1 MLLSYFLKNLKNLNP
16 KKIPISLYIH
26 LPWCEKKCPYC
37 DFNVDVQKQNGDEEN
52 LLKAILEDLE
62 RSEKYISNRKFSS
75 VYFGGGTPSL
85 ISSKIIEQI
94 TKALSNKKLLNS
106 NCEISFELNP
116 KEVMNDYLNELMSAG
131 INRISIGIQ
140 SFDQKVLSSL
150 ERNHSS
156 MDALKAVEII
166 SSLNSI
172 NTTIDLIYGVMD
184 QTLES
189 VIKDIN
195 TFCSFDLEH
204 LSMYQ
209 LTIEPNTIFYKR
221 NLITPPDNSIELM
234 EIEAKKILKRNK
246 FYQYEVSSWTKNGK
260 ESKHNMNYWGYGD
273 YLGLGPGAHSKIT
286 TNKSITRMIKLKKV
300 KSYID
305 NPCKTTNTE
314 ITTKNYDLDLAMNL
328 LRIKEGLTFDE
339 INKRNIYLSKTFL
352 SKLEKGVEENLLE
365 KGGIKASDM
374 GYKFLNDTVNIFS

>member
-37 DFNVDVQKQNGDEEN
+37 DFNVDIHKQNGDEEN

-62 RSEKYISNRKFSS
+62 RSAKYISNRKFSS

-94 TKALSNKKLLNS
+94 TKVLSNKKLLND
-106 NCEISFELNP
+106 NCEINFELNP
-116 KEVMNDYLNELMSAG
+116 KEVMNDYLNELMNAG

-140 SFDQKVLSSL
+140 SFDQNVLSDL

-195 TFCSFDLEH
+195 TFCSFDLGH

-221 NLITPPDNSIELM
+221 NIITPPDNSIELM

-246 FYQYEVSSWTKNGK
+246 FYQYEVSSWAKNGK

-286 TNKSITRMIKLKKV
+286 TNKSITRMIKLKRV

-305 NPCKTTNTE
+305 NPCKTKNTE
-314 ITTKNYDLDLAMNL
+314 ITKQNYDLDLAMNL

>member
-26 LPWCEKKCPYC
+26 FPWCEKKCPYC
-37 DFNVDVQKQNGDEEN
+37 DFNVDVDKQNGDEEN

-116 KEVMNDYLNELMSAG
+116 KEVTNNYLNELMNIG

-140 SFDQKVLSSL
+140 SFDQNVLSSL

-209 LTIEPNTIFYKR
+209 LTIEPNTVFYKR
-221 NLITPPDNSIELM
+221 NLITPSDNAIELM
-234 EIEAKKILKRNK
+234 EIEARKILKRNK

-260 ESKHNMNYWGYGD
+260 ESMHNMNYWGYGD

-286 TNKSITRMIKLKKV
+286 TNKSITRMIKLKRV

-305 NPCKTTNTE
+305 NPSKTTNTE

-365 KGGIKASDM
+365 KGGIKASDI

>member
-1 MLLSYFLKNLKNLNP
+1 LLLSYFLKNLKNLNP

-37 DFNVDVQKQNGDEEN
+37 DFNVDVDKQNGDEEN

-116 KEVMNDYLNELMSAG
+116 KEVMNDYLNELMNAG

-172 NTTIDLIYGVMD
+172 NKTIDLIYGVMD

-260 ESKHNMNYWGYGD
+260 ESNHNMNYWGYGD

>member
-37 DFNVDVQKQNGDEEN
+37 DFNVDIHKQNGDEEN

-85 ISSKIIEQI
+85 VSSKIIEQI
-94 TKALSNKKLLNS
+94 TKVLSNKKLLND
-106 NCEISFELNP
+106 NCEINFELNP
-116 KEVMNDYLNELMSAG
+116 KEVMNDYLNELMNAG

-140 SFDQKVLSSL
+140 SFDQNVLSDL

-195 TFCSFDLEH
+195 TFCSFDLGH

-221 NLITPPDNSIELM
+221 NIITPPDNSIELM

-246 FYQYEVSSWTKNGK
+246 FYQYEVSSWAKNGK

-286 TNKSITRMIKLKKV
+286 TNKSITRMIKLKRV

-305 NPCKTTNTE
+305 NPCKTKNTE
-314 ITTKNYDLDLAMNL
+314 ITKQNYDLDLAMNL

>member
-26 LPWCEKKCPYC
+26 FPWCEKKCPYC
-37 DFNVDVQKQNGDEEN
+37 DFNVDIHKQNGDEEN
-52 LLKAILEDLE
+52 LLKAILQDLE
-62 RSEKYISNRKFSS
+62 RSQKYISNRKFSS

-94 TKALSNKKLLNS
+94 TKSLFKKELLSS
-106 NCEISFELNP
+106 DCEISFELNP
-116 KEVMNDYLNELMSAG
+116 KEVTNDYLKELMNAG
-131 INRISIGIQ
+131 INRISLGIQ
-140 SFDQKVLSSL
+140 SFDQNVLSSL

-189 VIKDIN
+189 VIRDIN

-221 NLITPPDNSIELM
+221 NLIMPQDNSIELM

-246 FYQYEVSSWTKNGK
+246 FYQYEVSSWAKNGQK
-260 ESKHNMNYWGYGD
+260 SKHNMNYWVYGD
-273 YLGLGPGAHSKIT
+273 YLGLGPGAHGKIT
-286 TNKSITRMIKLKKV
+286 TNKSITRMIKLKRV

-305 NPCKTTNTE
+305 NPSKTINTK
-314 ITTKNYDLDLAMNL
+314 ITTQNYDLDLAMNL

-339 INKRNIYLSKTFL
+339 INKRNIYLSKTFI

-365 KGGIKASDM
+365 KGGIKASDI

>member
-26 LPWCEKKCPYC
+26 FPWCEKKCPYC
-37 DFNVDVQKQNGDEEN
+37 DFNVDIHKQNGDEEN
-52 LLKAILEDLE
+52 LLKAILQDLE
-62 RSEKYISNRKFSS
+62 RSQKYISNRKFTS

-94 TKALSNKKLLNS
+94 TKSLFKKELLSS
-106 NCEISFELNP
+106 DCEISFELNP
-116 KEVMNDYLNELMSAG
+116 KEVTNDYLKELMNAG
-131 INRISIGIQ
+131 INRISLGIQ
-140 SFDQKVLSSL
+140 SFDQNVLSSL

-189 VIKDIN
+189 VIRDIN

-221 NLITPPDNSIELM
+221 NLIMPQDNSIELM

-246 FYQYEVSSWTKNGK
+246 FYQYEVSSWAKNGQK
-260 ESKHNMNYWGYGD
+260 SKHNMNYWVYGD

-286 TNKSITRMIKLKKV
+286 TNKSITRMIKLKRV

-305 NPCKTTNTE
+305 NPSKTINTK
-314 ITTKNYDLDLAMNL
+314 ITTQNYDLDLAMNL

-339 INKRNIYLSKTFL
+339 INKRNIYLSKTFI

-365 KGGIKASDM
+365 KGGIKASDI

>member
-26 LPWCEKKCPYC
+26 FPWCEKKCPYC
-37 DFNVDVQKQNGDEEN
+37 DFNVDIHKQNGDEEN
-52 LLKAILEDLE
+52 LLKAILQDLE

-94 TKALSNKKLLNS
+94 TKSLFKKELLSS

-116 KEVMNDYLNELMSAG
+116 KEVTNDYLKELMNAG
-131 INRISIGIQ
+131 INRISLGIQ
-140 SFDQKVLSSL
+140 SFDQNVLSSL

-189 VIKDIN
+189 VIRDIN

-221 NLITPPDNSIELM
+221 NLIMPPDNSIELM

-286 TNKSITRMIKLKKV
+286 TNKSITRMIKLKRV

-305 NPCKTTNTE
+305 NPSKTINTK
-314 ITTKNYDLDLAMNL
+314 ITTQNYDLDLAMNL

-339 INKRNIYLSKTFL
+339 INKRNIYLSKTFI

-365 KGGIKASDM
+365 KGGIKASDI

>member
-1 MLLSYFLKNLKNLNP
+1 MLLSYFLQNLKNLNP
-16 KKIPISLYIH
+16 RKIPISLYIH
-26 LPWCEKKCPYC
+26 FPWCEKKCPYC
-37 DFNVDVQKQNGDEEN
+37 DFNVDIHKQNGDEEN
-52 LLKAILEDLE
+52 LLKAILQDLE

-94 TKALSNKKLLNS
+94 TKSLFKKELLSS
-106 NCEISFELNP
+106 DCEISFELNP
-116 KEVMNDYLNELMSAG
+116 KEVTNDYLKELMNAG
-131 INRISIGIQ
+131 INRISLGIQ
-140 SFDQKVLSSL
+140 SFDQNVLSSL

-189 VIKDIN
+189 VTRDIN

-221 NLITPPDNSIELM
+221 NLIMPPDNSIELM

-246 FYQYEVSSWTKNGK
+246 FYQYEVSSWAKNGQK
-260 ESKHNMNYWGYGD
+260 SKHNMNYWGYGD

-286 TNKSITRMIKLKKV
+286 TNKSITRMIKLKRV

-305 NPCKTTNTE
+305 NPSKTINTK
-314 ITTKNYDLDLAMNL
+314 ITTQNYDLDLAMNL

-339 INKRNIYLSKTFL
+339 INKRNIYLSKTFI

-365 KGGIKASDM
+365 KGGIKASDI